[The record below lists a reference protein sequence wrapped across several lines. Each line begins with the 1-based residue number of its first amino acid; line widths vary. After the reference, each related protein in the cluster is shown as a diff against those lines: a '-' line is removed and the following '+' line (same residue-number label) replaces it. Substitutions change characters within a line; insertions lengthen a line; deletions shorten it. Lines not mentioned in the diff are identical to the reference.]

1 MKTVSFILKFLVCFI
16 LIAFVS
22 SCTADEYEF
31 TDDDDFPTEIEE
43 FSDTIKVS
51 TRTRV
56 DDKDGD

>member
-1 MKTVSFILKFLVCFI
+1 MKTVSFFLKFLVCFI

-22 SCTADEYEF
+22 SCTVDEYAF
-31 TDDDDFPTEIEE
+31 TDDDFPTEIEE